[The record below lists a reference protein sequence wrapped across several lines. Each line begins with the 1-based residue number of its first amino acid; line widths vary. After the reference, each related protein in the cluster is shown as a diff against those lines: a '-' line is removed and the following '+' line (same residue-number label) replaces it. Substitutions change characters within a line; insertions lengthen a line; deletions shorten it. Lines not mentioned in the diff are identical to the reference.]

1 MRYVLAAILIFIVVA
16 SGCIA
21 NGGGGTSTVPPDS
34 SSKTFTP
41 PMTKYDVLEEGQE
54 RPVVEGLNAF
64 AFELYRELSAEG
76 GNVFFS
82 PYSVEVALAMAY
94 EGANGTTREEMEKVL
109 HLPGNDEVRWT
120 GFRYL
125 VLSLNPSD
133 GPYVLST
140 ANALWVQKEY
150 PVNGRYLW
158 IIREFYTGDVRSVDF
173 VKDPDG
179 AAEEINRWAEEQTR
193 GRIRDLIPRGALNEY
208 TRLVITNA
216 IYFKANW
223 SSRFDPRDTANE
235 SFTLASGEKITA
247 PMMHQRATFNYT
259 ENDELQA
266 LEMPYEGGRLSM
278 LIILPRDNSPSGIE
292 GKLTPEFIRELR
304 GSMKPEFVDVTVPK
318 FRFEKSYSLKKPLID
333 MGMEKAFSDGA
344 NFSGI
349 TDAERLFISD
359 VIHKTFISVAEN
371 GTEAAAATAVIVFA
385 ASAPREEPEYK
396 VFRADHPF
404 LFLIIDRETGAVLF
418 MGRLVDPRE

>member
-1 MRYVLAAILIFIVVA
+1 MRYVLAVLVIFMVVA

-21 NGGGGTSTVPPDS
+21 NNGGTSTVSPDS

-41 PMTKYDVLEEGQE
+41 PLTKYDVLREGQE
-54 RPVVEGLNAF
+54 KPVVEGLNAF
-64 AFELYRELSAEG
+64 TFDLYRELSADG

-94 EGANGTTREEMEKVL
+94 EGANGSTREGMERVL
-109 HLPGNDEVRWT
+109 HLPGDDDARWA

-125 VLSLNPSD
+125 ILSLNQSNE
-133 GPYVLST
+133 PYVLST
-140 ANALWVQKEY
+140 ANALWVQKDY
-150 PVNGRYLW
+150 PVNERYLW
-158 IIREFYTGDVRSVDF
+158 IIREFYLGDVRNVDF
-173 VKDPDG
+173 VRNPDR
-179 AAEEINRWAEEQTR
+179 AAEEINHWAEERTR
-193 GRIRDLIPRGALNEY
+193 GRIKDLIPRGALNGY

-216 IYFKANW
+216 IYFRANW
-223 SSRFDPRDTANE
+223 SSRFDPGDTANE
-235 SFTLASGEKITA
+235 SFTLASGEKITV
-247 PMMHQRATFNYT
+247 PMMHQRGTFNYT

-292 GKLTPEFIRELR
+292 RKLTPEFIRELR
-304 GSMKPEFVDVTVPK
+304 EGMKPELVDVTVPK
-318 FRFEKSYSLKKPLID
+318 FRFEASYSLKKPLID
-333 MGMEKAFSDGA
+333 MGMGDAFSDGA

-371 GTEAAAATAVIVFA
+371 GTEAAAATAVIIVA
-385 ASAPREEPEYK
+385 ASAPGEEPEYK
-396 VFRADHPF
+396 VFKADHPF
-404 LFLIIDRETGAVLF
+404 LFLIVDRETGAVLF
-418 MGRLVDPRE
+418 MGRLMDPRG

>member
-1 MRYVLAAILIFIVVA
+1 MRYVLAAIVIFMVVA

-21 NGGGGTSTVPPDS
+21 NNEGTSTVSPNS

-41 PMTKYDVLEEGQE
+41 PMTKYDVLKEGQE
-54 RPVVEGLNAF
+54 KPVVEGLNAF
-64 AFELYRELSAEG
+64 TFDMYRELSADG

-94 EGANGTTREEMEKVL
+94 EGANGSTREGMERVL
-109 HLPGNDEVRWT
+109 HLPGDDEARWT

-125 VLSLNPSD
+125 ILSLNPSN

-140 ANALWVQKEY
+140 ANALWVQKGY
-150 PVNGRYLW
+150 PVNERYLW
-158 IIREFYTGDVRSVDF
+158 IIREFYLGDVRNVDF
-173 VKDPDG
+173 VRNPDG
-179 AAEEINRWAEEQTR
+179 AAEEINSWAEERTR
-193 GRIRDLIPRGALNEY
+193 GRIKDLIQKGVLNEY

-216 IYFKANW
+216 IYFRANW
-223 SSRFDPRDTANE
+223 SSRFDPGDTANE
-235 SFTLASGEKITA
+235 SFTLTSGEKVIA
-247 PMMHQRATFNYT
+247 PMMHQRGTFNYT

-278 LIILPRDNSPSGIE
+278 LIILPRANSPAGIE

-304 GSMKPEFVDVTVPK
+304 EGMKPELVDVTVPK
-318 FRFEKSYSLKKPLID
+318 FRFEASYSLKKPLID
-333 MGMEKAFSDGA
+333 MGMGEAFSGGA

-371 GTEAAAATAVIVFA
+371 GTEAAAATAVIITA
-385 ASAPREEPEYK
+385 ASAPGEEPEYK

-404 LFLIIDRETGAVLF
+404 LFLIVDRKTGAILF
-418 MGRLVDPRE
+418 MGRLMEPRG